1 MLTRQRRPMGLTNR
15 LSYLPWWAYIL
26 LIPGFYLFGW
36 VLHLLGVI
44 PGQ

>member
-1 MLTRQRRPMGLTNR
+1 MAITRRRIGLSERMNR
-15 LSYLPWWAYIL
+15 IPWWAYIL